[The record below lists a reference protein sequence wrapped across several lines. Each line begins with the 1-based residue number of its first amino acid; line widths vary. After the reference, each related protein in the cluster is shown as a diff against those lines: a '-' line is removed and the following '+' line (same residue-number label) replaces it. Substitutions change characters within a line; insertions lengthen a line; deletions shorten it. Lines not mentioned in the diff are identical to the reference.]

1 MTRWSQEN
9 NINKGTKW
17 RMKKNTKR
25 IRIRKK
31 NEKIILIAR
40 SNEI

>member
-1 MTRWSQEN
+1 
-9 NINKGTKW
+9 
-17 RMKKNTKR
+17 MKKNTKR